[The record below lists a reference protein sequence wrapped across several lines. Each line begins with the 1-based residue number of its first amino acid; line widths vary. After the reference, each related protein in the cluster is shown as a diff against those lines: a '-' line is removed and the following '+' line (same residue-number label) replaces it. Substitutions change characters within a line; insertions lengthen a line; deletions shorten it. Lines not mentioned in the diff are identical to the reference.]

1 MDLLLTQEP
10 ASLYGGIEAAAATLQ
25 RAFFE
30 NKSQP
35 EVLGR
40 LVEESSKTVDE
51 IILGQ
56 ARKATR
62 PFVFWDEEGR
72 QVGASEVASGHICLG
87 NFGQAAVDE
96 NRRRKH
102 LVN

>member
-40 LVEESSKTVDE
+40 LVEESSFFGMRKAGR
-51 IILGQ
+51 LGQ
-56 ARKATR
+56 VKW
-62 PFVFWDEEGR
+62 PYMPGKLW
-72 QVGASEVASGHICLG
+72 ASSC
-87 NFGQAAVDE
+87 
-96 NRRRKH
+96 
-102 LVN
+102 